1 MRTFVVMKPTIQ
13 YIQQKVDEFNR
24 QMFDGKLPP
33 VPVSLSN
40 AKTYLG
46 LCVYKRRRKF
56 FGGVEKYDFH
66 LRFSTRIDLPENEVE
81 DTIIHELIHY
91 YIGVNNLKD
100 SSAHGKLFRS
110 IMCSIN
116 KRFGRHLTISHK
128 CTSEQREQAVDKRR
142 KLHAIAFV
150 RFLDGRCGVKVLP
163 RMASHILRYYN
174 GIRRSPEIK
183 QIELYM
189 SSNPFFNRYPSSS
202 ALRIHYIDEQ
212 LMLDN
217 LQDAERL
224 VCDGKSVKFF

>member
-24 QMFDGKLPP
+24 QMFDGKLSP

-56 FGGVEKYDFH
+56 FGGVEKYDFR

-116 KRFGRHLTISHK
+116 KKFGRRLTISHK
-128 CTSEQREQAVDKRR
+128 CTSEQR
-142 KLHAIAFV
+142 
-150 RFLDGRCGVKVLP
+150 
-163 RMASHILRYYN
+163 
-174 GIRRSPEIK
+174 
-183 QIELYM
+183 
-189 SSNPFFNRYPSSS
+189 
-202 ALRIHYIDEQ
+202 EQ